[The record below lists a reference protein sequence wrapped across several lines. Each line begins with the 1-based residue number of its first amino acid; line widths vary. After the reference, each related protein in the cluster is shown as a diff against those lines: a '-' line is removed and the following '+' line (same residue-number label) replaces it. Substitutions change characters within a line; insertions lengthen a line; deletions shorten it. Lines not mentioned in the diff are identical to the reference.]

1 MTTEQRPEE
10 RLLSD
15 IAAVLQSDDNRDAVD
30 QYAAIE
36 KRVQAD
42 INSHVDAGN
51 RQFIPMITMA
61 EDIRESMQTFRSLG
75 PESGAGDQLRHEV
88 RELMVALTEA
98 HRSADRASHAQTTR
112 DVAPRVYV
120 SRMGSEEKS
129 RMRQAILRRQTT
141 AYFEQ
146 FRQLGETREFEAAKR
161 GGAKPDELRAIEIR
175 RTRAALRIAE
185 YLQSS
190 GGAMDNKILELR
202 STLPEQEARPGRY
215 DKHV

>member
-1 MTTEQRPEE
+1 MTSEIRPEE

-15 IAAVLQSDDNRDAVD
+15 IATVLQTDDNRDAVD

-51 RQFIPMITMA
+51 HRQFIPMITMA

-98 HRSADRASHAQTTR
+98 HRSVHRA
-112 DVAPRVYV
+112 
-120 SRMGSEEKS
+120 
-129 RMRQAILRRQTT
+129 
-141 AYFEQ
+141 
-146 FRQLGETREFEAAKR
+146 
-161 GGAKPDELRAIEIR
+161 
-175 RTRAALRIAE
+175 
-185 YLQSS
+185 
-190 GGAMDNKILELR
+190 
-202 STLPEQEARPGRY
+202 TLKRPGTLRLACM
-215 DKHV
+215 